1 MESQNTRYLA
11 RQQGGSLVATV
22 TERPVAIAPMEV
34 LIHVK
39 AVAINPADYKMI
51 DEGHRVNS
59 WPLAPGLD
67 GAGVVEGV
75 GANVKNVALGDRVLA
90 LFTAGDYAASYQT
103 FAVVEEKSVAKI
115 PNSWSFEN
123 AASLGVCYLTGIM
136 ALGIGLKSPLPFLRD
151 GPISGLR
158 PSSALILG
166 GSSAVGSATI
176 QLLRLAIPD
185 CMILTTSSPRHHA
198 HLTKYLNADYAFDRG
213 SASLV
218 TDVKSVTPGCRGVDV
233 IIDVVGAGGM
243 QPDIFNV
250 LDNHGP
256 QKYAQV
262 WTGNDQIQAPSGV
275 NSVMFRGRDLP
286 QLSGNANIVP
296 TLETLLREGRY
307 KLPLP
312 VRIVGRGL
320 DGLEK
325 GLGLMRQ
332 GQPSIAAGFT
342 NAVTKERVRYDEVK
356 EHAVSISTALTRKF
370 GFCQGECVALFSSN
384 TVWYPVAMF
393 ATIRIGGMIS
403 GASPAYN
410 VEEMTYALKTSKA
423 RILMTAASALPV
435 AIPAAKNAGIPQ
447 DRIILLEGRHQGF
460 ATIHDLIKFG
470 RGFGA
475 GGQTPALKIKK
486 GETNKWLCGF
496 LSFSSGTT
504 GLPKAVMISHHNV
517 MAQCL
522 QVSQLTPK
530 DHKKI
535 LAVLPLFHITGL
547 VHQMHTPVC
556 INAEVFMLPAFD
568 MKTMLDTVVE
578 YQISELLLVPPIL
591 IRLLRD
597 PIVKNYDLSH
607 IRRFSSGAA
616 PLSAE
621 VIQELQRRFPQ
632 TGFKQGYGMTE
643 SCSCITAHPIEQST
657 YEYANRVGS
666 IVANTEVK
674 IVDPETGTELGYGE
688 PGEILARGPQIVMGY
703 LDNEKATAE
712 TFDSE
717 AWLHT
722 GDVGYIDRE
731 GFITIT
737 DRIKEMIKVKGIAVA
752 PAELEDLLLGH
763 PMIEDVAVGAIADDY
778 TGQRPKA
785 YIVLKPTFREGKG
798 KEQVLALLRGV
809 IQYVQEKK
817 VRHKWI
823 TEVEL
828 VKEIP
833 KSASGKILRRVLR
846 QLEQDANIQDRVLVG
861 REDVRSKL

>member
-1 MESQNTRYLA
+1 MIFTSTHPNIAVPENITIWDWLFES
-11 RQQGGSLVATV
+11 
-22 TERPVAIAPMEV
+22 P
-34 LIHVK
+34 
-39 AVAINPADYKMI
+39 D
-51 DEGHRVNS
+51 
-59 WPLAPGLD
+59 
-67 GAGVVEGV
+67 
-75 GANVKNVALGDRVLA
+75 
-90 LFTAGDYAASYQT
+90 
-103 FAVVEEKSVAKI
+103 
-115 PNSWSFEN
+115 
-123 AASLGVCYLTGIM
+123 
-136 ALGIGLKSPLPFLRD
+136 SPLNR
-151 GPISGLR
+151 
-158 PSSALILG
+158 
-166 GSSAVGSATI
+166 
-176 QLLRLAIPD
+176 
-185 CMILTTSSPRHHA
+185 
-198 HLTKYLNADYAFDRG
+198 
-213 SASLV
+213 
-218 TDVKSVTPGCRGVDV
+218 
-233 IIDVVGAGGM
+233 
-243 QPDIFNV
+243 
-250 LDNHGP
+250 
-256 QKYAQV
+256 
-262 WTGNDQIQAPSGV
+262 
-275 NSVMFRGRDLP
+275 
-286 QLSGNANIVP
+286 
-296 TLETLLREGRY
+296 
-307 KLPLP
+307 
-312 VRIVGRGL
+312 
-320 DGLEK
+320 
-325 GLGLMRQ
+325 
-332 GQPSIAAGFT
+332 QPSIVAGFT

-356 EHAVSISTALTRKF
+356 EHAVTISTALTRKL
-370 GFCQGECVALFSSN
+370 GFSQGECVALFSSN

-447 DRIILLEGRHQGF
+447 DRIILLEGQHQGF
-460 ATIHDLIKFG
+460 ATVHDLIKFG

-475 GGQTPALKIKK
+475 DGQTPALKIKR
-486 GETNKWLCGF
+486 GESNKWLCGF

-547 VHQMHTPVC
+547 VHQMHMPVC
-556 INAEVFMLPAFD
+556 INAEVYMLPAFD
-568 MKTMLDTVVE
+568 MKTMLDTVIE

-643 SCSCITAHPIEQST
+643 SCSCITAHPLEQST

-674 IVDPETGTELGYGE
+674 IVDPETGAELGYGE

-703 LDNEKATAE
+703 LNNDKATAE

-785 YIVLKPTFREGKG
+785 YIVLKPTSREGKG
-798 KEQVLALLRGV
+798 KEQILALLRGV
-809 IQYVQEKK
+809 IKYVQETK

-846 QLEQDANIQDRVLVG
+846 QLEQDASIQDRLLVG